1 MEGRGHHTVLAR
13 HPTGERR
20 HGHMYMSSR
29 AHQVG
34 GRFSGGLS
42 RRRSVHGCGLWR
54 GGGGRQQCNA
64 HLATYFLLLLTTHLK
79 RLGRREEG
87 CGVTPGFILLT
98 IHYSLRTT
106 YTRHHLL
113 LTTCYPLPA
122 THYPLLATTY
132 LAHLCHLE
140 GRRDDGLEAHIAA
153 MARPSLQEVARS
165 Y

>member
-1 MEGRGHHTVLAR
+1 MH
-13 HPTGERR
+13 
-20 HGHMYMSSR
+20 
-29 AHQVG
+29 
-34 GRFSGGLS
+34 
-42 RRRSVHGCGLWR
+42 
-54 GGGGRQQCNA
+54 A

-79 RLGRREEG
+79 RLGRREAG

-113 LTTCYPLPA
+113 LTTCYPPPA

-140 GRRDDGLEAHIAA
+140 GRRDAIEAHNAA
-153 MARPSLQEVARS
+153 LVRPNLQEVAPTE
-165 Y
+165 